1 MGDTFI
7 FILLHIN
14 NHVYPIRLAHSIAW
28 KQIRGSAYTQGVRRI
43 IQINNTRRWGSWGHL
58 KSICHSKFLFHYF
71 TLHYLPYSPIR
82 PPYRRLKT
90 PNMIC
95 GPFFLVVGLKLNS
108 VDPTMSIDLKYL
120 GVQLPL
126 APATSFPFWNLT
138 GTNPASPGECI
149 AFMKSNKFV
158 NINEKLPLLETKY
171 VSDSLG

>member
-1 MGDTFI
+1 MLRNKSEALP
-7 FILLHIN
+7 ILKEEGGLYKYIIPGGEDH
-14 NHVYPIRLAHSIAW
+14 
-28 KQIRGSAYTQGVRRI
+28 GV
-43 IQINNTRRWGSWGHL
+43 TL
-58 KSICHSKFLFHYF
+58 KSLCHSKFLFHYF
-71 TLHYLPYSPIR
+71 TLHCLLYPPTP

-138 GTNPASPGECI
+138 ATNPASPGECI